1 MRTLLILFMVGILSS
16 CNTIKDC
23 GVNPTITVKKEDS
36 KNNTNS
42 TTDTKTTPGTVIQ
55 DIRENAQPGGQVK
68 CTF

>member
-1 MRTLLILFMVGILSS
+1 MRLLLILIVASILYG

-23 GVNPTITVKKEDS
+23 GAQPTLTVKKEDS